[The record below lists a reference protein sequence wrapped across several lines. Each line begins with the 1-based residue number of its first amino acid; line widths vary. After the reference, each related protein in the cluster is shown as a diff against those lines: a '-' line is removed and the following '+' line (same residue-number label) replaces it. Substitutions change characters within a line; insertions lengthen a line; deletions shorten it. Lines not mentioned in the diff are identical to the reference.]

1 MSEPE
6 VPDPGFDSSPEPAN
20 NSTIKKEEMFTNVYK
35 QTLGSNNNTNRDS
48 STLNI
53 QNNNNIQNI
62 DDAALLS
69 FIKNRISSEGKYGI
83 ISLRVSLRAKTV
95 WDALD
100 VESKRMLR
108 NVFEN
113 ILLQY
118 TIQYQ
123 KQQII
128 NVNVNINVNK
138 VENKVNE
145 SSSIQDALNE
155 IAEMVS
161 RLYSLR
167 NTLPPLQRQ
176 VIEKLYEK
184 VESLILGDNSTNS
197 LRDTRR

>member
-6 VPDPGFDSSPEPAN
+6 VPTPDFHSSPQNNYKIIKDEMLTNVNKQTSSFYNTNNNEDSSN
-20 NSTIKKEEMFTNVYK
+20 LI
-35 QTLGSNNNTNRDS
+35 
-48 STLNI
+48 I
-53 QNNNNIQNI
+53 QNNNNMQNI

-69 FIKNRISSEGKYGI
+69 FIKSRMDSSSKYAVIG
-83 ISLRVSLRAKTV
+83 LRVSIKAKTV

-100 VESKRMLR
+100 IESKRILR
-108 NVFEN
+108 DVFEN
-113 ILLQY
+113 MLLQY

-155 IAEMVS
+155 IAALVS
-161 RLYSLR
+161 KLYGLR
-167 NTLPPLQRQ
+167 NTLPPLQKQ
-176 VIEKLYEK
+176 LIEELYGRAK
-184 VESLILGDNSTNS
+184 QLILGDKQ
-197 LRDTRR
+197 